1 MFSLRIKGAEM
12 WALVQ
17 DEVVL
22 ETTEVDPEGRY
33 HADLKWRS
41 CPPQVQA
48 GWRYV
53 NAVFVEPVHS
63 RQDEGTIERAWRDA
77 EITLYQWLRDRHRDE
92 LDLGRPTTFSDVQ
105 FLELLNYLQRLR
117 DWPQDQHFPD
127 RSARPVS
134 PDWINLYT

>member
-1 MFSLRIKGAEM
+1 M

-22 ETTEVDPEGRY
+22 ETTGVDPEGRY
-33 HADLKWRS
+33 HPDLKWRN

-53 NAVFVEPVHS
+53 NAVFVEPVQS
-63 RQDEGTIERAWRDA
+63 RQDKETIERAWRDA

-134 PDWINLYT
+134 PDWIHLYT